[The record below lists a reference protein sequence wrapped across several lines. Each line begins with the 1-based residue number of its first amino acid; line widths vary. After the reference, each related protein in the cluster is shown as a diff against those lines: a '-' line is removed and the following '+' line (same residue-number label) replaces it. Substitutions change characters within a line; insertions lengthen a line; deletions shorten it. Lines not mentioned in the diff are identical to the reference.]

1 MNLFSRIG
9 CKWIFREDVFLQIL
23 VSSIFSL
30 FVLQLVVYESRNS
43 SQIFRYFQYRYLD
56 ITDLFLDWISRRISK
71 GADIVK
77 RFNYFLIPS
86 PNKDNLIYLWSS
98 EWENK
103 IKNNKFQVAASCSVS
118 YSNKIFY
125 SYTI

>member
-9 CKWIFREDVFLQIL
+9 CRWIFREDVFLRIL

>member
-9 CKWIFREDVFLQIL
+9 CRWIFREDVFLRIL

-103 IKNNKFQVAASCSVS
+103 IKNNKFQVAASCLVS

>member
-9 CKWIFREDVFLQIL
+9 CRWIFREDVFLRIL

-30 FVLQLVVYESRNS
+30 FVLQLAVYESRNS

-98 EWENK
+98 EWESK
-103 IKNNKFQVAASCSVS
+103 IKNNKFQVAASCLVS

>member
-9 CKWIFREDVFLQIL
+9 CRWIFREDVFLRIL

-77 RFNYFLIPS
+77 TFNYFLIPS

>member
-9 CKWIFREDVFLQIL
+9 CRWIFREDVFLRIL

-98 EWENK
+98 EWENT
-103 IKNNKFQVAASCSVS
+103 IKNNKFQVASSCSVL